1 MDNQKN
7 LLIALL
13 ITFVVGLC
21 TGLFIA
27 SPHSSSPSSDITSI
41 TTPTTHDVTMKAPL
55 KAEDKTVLRKSGVI
69 SKKVEKDKNTEITS
83 AAKIQNSSGTTYVS
97 NATDILTGVST
108 LTTERPLAEW
118 MNSNSIAFGFTAGS
132 LGFGEKL
139 AITRTFSRI
148 GKFYTYVDLEGYHW
162 IQKYNQKENY
172 SGQIGAFMRLDF

>member
-1 MDNQKN
+1 MNN
-7 LLIALL
+7 LKTFSIIALIFL
-13 ITFVVGLC
+13 AIGFVVGLYV
-21 TGLFIA
+21 A
-27 SPHSSSPSSDITSI
+27 SPSSSVTSSDITSI
-41 TTPTTHDVTMKAPL
+41 ITPTTHDVTMKVPL

-83 AAKIQNSSGTTYVS
+83 AAKIQNSYGTTYVS

-172 SGQIGAFMRLDF
+172 SGQVGAFIRLDF